1 MSYNTE
7 IYRQQ
12 GGAVLVV
19 DDAGEIRVNAGGKIT
34 DDGVQASAI
43 ADATAITGG
52 ESPTEAEHNA
62 LITLLNAVLA
72 ALRGVGII
80 AAT

>member
-7 IYRQQ
+7 IYREQ
-12 GGAVLVV
+12 GGAKLVV
-19 DDAGEIRVNAGGKIT
+19 DDGGEIRVNAGGKIT
-34 DDGVQASAI
+34 DDGTQASAI

-52 ESPTEAEHNA
+52 ESPTEAEHNT
-62 LITLLNAVLA
+62 LITKLNSILA

-80 AAT
+80 ASS

>member
-1 MSYNTE
+1 MPQQTPNYAE
-7 IYRQQ
+7 Q
-12 GGAVLVV
+12 GGNRWVV
-19 DDAGEIRVNAGGKIT
+19 GGEILFENGAKQLPPGGT
-34 DDGVQASAI
+34 QATAI

-62 LITLLNAVLA
+62 LLTKLNSVLA

-80 AAT
+80 ASS

>member
-12 GGAVLVV
+12 GGTTLVV
-19 DDAGEIRVNAGGKIT
+19 DDGGSIRVNAGGTIT
-34 DDGVQASAI
+34 DDGVQAAAI

-52 ESPTEAEHNA
+52 ESPTEAEHN
-62 LITLLNAVLA
+62 TLLAKLNLILA

-80 AAT
+80 AT